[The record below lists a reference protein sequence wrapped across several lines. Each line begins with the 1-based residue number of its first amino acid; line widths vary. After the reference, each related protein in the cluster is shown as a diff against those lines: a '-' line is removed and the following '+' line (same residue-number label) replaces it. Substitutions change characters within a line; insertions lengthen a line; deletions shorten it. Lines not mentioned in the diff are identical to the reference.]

1 MPGLKLSNLLKVIAI
16 TFRVN
21 AKHIISFF
29 LLFAPLEAIGGSEEG
44 LSFSQELGRPVTISY
59 FHPIPGLQDGLR
71 EVDTEGEI
79 AVSTGWHP
87 FSESDVWVF
96 FLLNET
102 EIEIMPVEIIRF
114 LKSEGHLPKRPFSRL
129 EVTYPDGSKK
139 LLLIAMME
147 PFLKYGLDSYRCK
160 LAFTIKWAISS
171 SPQELDGDV
180 PMSCP

>member
-1 MPGLKLSNLLKVIAI
+1 LELSNLLKVIAI
-16 TFRVN
+16 KFRDS
-21 AKHIISFF
+21 ARHIISFS
-29 LLFAPLEAIGGSEEG
+29 LLFVPLKAIGGSEES

-59 FHPIPGLQDGLR
+59 FHPIPGLQEELR

-87 FSESDVWVF
+87 FGESDVWVF

-102 EIEIMPVEIIRF
+102 EIETMPIEIIRF
-114 LKSEGHLPKRPFSRL
+114 LKSEGRLPKEPFSRI
-129 EVTYPDGSKK
+129 EVTYPDGNKK

-160 LAFTIKWAISS
+160 LAFTLKWAISS
-171 SPQELDGDV
+171 SPQDLEGDV
-180 PMSCP
+180 PMNCP

>member
-1 MPGLKLSNLLKVIAI
+1 MEPSNLLKAI
-16 TFRVN
+16 TIAFRFN

-59 FHPIPGLQDGLR
+59 FHPVSGLQDELR

-79 AVSTGWHP
+79 AVSKGWHP
-87 FSESDVWVF
+87 FGESDVWVF
-96 FLLNET
+96 FLLNES
-102 EIEIMPVEIIRF
+102 EIEIMPIEIIRF
-114 LKSEGHLPKRPFSRL
+114 LKSEGRLPKAPFSRL
-129 EVTYPDGSKK
+129 EVTNPDGSKK

-171 SPQELDGDV
+171 SPQDLEGDV